1 MTQFILISKD
11 CSAFSMTGQNV
22 KTAEKFKKDNQST
35 KLQTPSAA
43 RESLQKH
50 IDIVHT
56 KWQLKA
62 NVSKMEVAS
71 VVSS

>member
-22 KTAEKFKKDNQST
+22 KTAEKFKKDNQS
-35 KLQTPSAA
+35 KPPSAA